1 MSSKTITSS
10 MVRKY
15 IRPRKSNSRKGDN
28 GKVLVVGGSYM
39 YHGAPILSSLAA
51 LRTGCDLVYTAVP
64 KVNAQATRAASA
76 DLIVIPL
83 ADSKLTRGSVNKL
96 LGQIPAGI
104 DSATIGMGLAV
115 QDIEALKLL
124 VKSLIER
131 DVRLSLDASALR
143 KEILPIIKAKNVL
156 VTPHASEF
164 ERLFGEKI
172 PDNKKTRISIVEKH
186 AKKNSITILLK
197 GMDDIITD
205 GTKTLINSKKTPA
218 MTVGGTG
225 DVLSG
230 IAASML
236 SQNRDVIE
244 AAASAAFVNGQA
256 GKTVQKN
263 LGMHMIATDLIDVL
277 PLICLLYT
285 SPSPRDKRQSR
296 MPSSA

>member
-1 MSSKTITSS
+1 MSSKTLTSA

-64 KVNAQATRAASA
+64 KVNAQATRAVSA

-96 LGQIPAGI
+96 LGQIPVGI

-172 PDNKKTRISIVEKH
+172 PDNKKTRVSIVEKH
-186 AKKNSITILLK
+186 AKKNSVTILLK
-197 GMDDIITD
+197 GIDDIITD

-230 IAASML
+230 IVASML

-244 AAASAAFVNGQA
+244 AAASAAFINGQA
-256 GKTVQKN
+256 GKIVQKN
-263 LGMHMIATDLIDVL
+263 LGMHMIATDLIDML
-277 PLICLLYT
+277 PLISKT
-285 SPSPRDKRQSR
+285 FDRIK
-296 MPSSA
+296 

>member
-1 MSSKTITSS
+1 

-277 PLICLLYT
+277 PLISKT
-285 SPSPRDKRQSR
+285 FDRIK
-296 MPSSA
+296 

>member
-197 GMDDIITD
+197 GMDDIITN

-230 IAASML
+230 ITASML

-256 GKTVQKN
+256 GKLVQKN
-263 LGMHMIATDLIDVL
+263 LGMHMVATDLIDVL
-277 PLICLLYT
+277 PLIAKT
-285 SPSPRDKRQSR
+285 FDRIK
-296 MPSSA
+296 

>member
-131 DVRLSLDASALR
+131 DIRLSLDASALR
-143 KEILPIIKAKNVL
+143 KEILAVIKAKNVL

-186 AKKNSITILLK
+186 AKKNSVTILLK

-263 LGMHMIATDLIDVL
+263 LGMHMVATDLIDVL
-277 PLICLLYT
+277 PLISKT
-285 SPSPRDKRQSR
+285 FDRIK
-296 MPSSA
+296 

>member
-1 MSSKTITSS
+1 

-164 ERLFGEKI
+164 ERLFGEKV

-256 GKTVQKN
+256 GKAVQKN
-263 LGMHMIATDLIDVL
+263 LGMHMVATDLIDVL
-277 PLICLLYT
+277 PLISKT
-285 SPSPRDKRQSR
+285 FDRIK
-296 MPSSA
+296 

>member
-15 IRPRKSNSRKGDN
+15 IRPRKSDSRKGDN

-64 KVNAQATRAASA
+64 KVNTQATRAASA

-124 VKSLIER
+124 VKSLIAKYSAIIPFKI
-131 DVRLSLDASALR
+131 LFSSL
-143 KEILPIIKAKNVL
+143 I
-156 VTPHASEF
+156 EF
-164 ERLFGEKI
+164 
-172 PDNKKTRISIVEKH
+172 
-186 AKKNSITILLK
+186 
-197 GMDDIITD
+197 
-205 GTKTLINSKKTPA
+205 
-218 MTVGGTG
+218 
-225 DVLSG
+225 
-230 IAASML
+230 
-236 SQNRDVIE
+236 
-244 AAASAAFVNGQA
+244 
-256 GKTVQKN
+256 
-263 LGMHMIATDLIDVL
+263 
-277 PLICLLYT
+277 
-285 SPSPRDKRQSR
+285 
-296 MPSSA
+296 

>member
-1 MSSKTITSS
+1 MSSKIVTSS

-15 IRPRKSNSRKGDN
+15 IRPRKPNSRKGDN

-64 KVNAQATRAASA
+64 KVNAPSTRAISA

-96 LGQIPAGI
+96 LGQIPVGI

-115 QDIEALKLL
+115 EDIEALKLL

-143 KEILPIIKAKNVL
+143 KEILPTIKAKNVL

-172 PDNKKTRISIVEKH
+172 SENKNTRISIVEKH

-197 GMDDIITD
+197 GMDDIISN
-205 GTKTLINSKKTPA
+205 GTKTLVNSKKTPA

-230 IAASML
+230 IVASML
-236 SQNRDVIE
+236 SRNRNLVE
-244 AAASAAFVNGQA
+244 AAASAAFLNGQA
-256 GKTVQKN
+256 GKTIQKN
-263 LGMHMIATDLIDVL
+263 IGMHMIATDLIDVL
-277 PLICLLYT
+277 PLISKT
-285 SPSPRDKRQSR
+285 FDRIK
-296 MPSSA
+296 

>member
-1 MSSKTITSS
+1 MSNKTITSS
-10 MVRKY
+10 MIRKY

-64 KVNAQATRAASA
+64 KVNAQATRAVSA

-96 LGQIPAGI
+96 LGQIPVGI
-104 DSATIGMGLAV
+104 DSAAIGMGLAV
-115 QDIEALKLL
+115 ENIEALKLL
-124 VKSLIER
+124 IKSLIER

-143 KEILPIIKAKNVL
+143 KEILPIIKGKNV
-156 VTPHASEF
+156 VITPHSGEF
-164 ERLFGEKI
+164 ERIFGEKI
-172 PDNKKTRISIVEKH
+172 PSNKKTRISTLERL

-197 GMDDIITD
+197 GQDDIITD
-205 GTKTLINSKKTPA
+205 GVMTLINAKKTPA

-230 IAASML
+230 IVASML
-236 SQNRDVIE
+236 SRNRNVLE
-244 AAASAAFVNGQA
+244 STASAAFLNGQA
-256 GKTVQKN
+256 GKIIQKQF
-263 LGMHMIATDLIDVL
+263 GTHMIASDLIDVL
-277 PLICLLYT
+277 PLVAKT
-285 SPSPRDKRQSR
+285 FDKIK
-296 MPSSA
+296 

>member
-143 KEILPIIKAKNVL
+143 KEVLPIIKAENVL

-263 LGMHMIATDLIDVL
+263 LGMHMVATDLIDVL
-277 PLICLLYT
+277 PLISKT
-285 SPSPRDKRQSR
+285 FDRIK
-296 MPSSA
+296 

>member
-1 MSSKTITSS
+1 

-156 VTPHASEF
+156 VTPHVSEF

-236 SQNRDVIE
+236 SQNRNMIE

-263 LGMHMIATDLIDVL
+263 LGMHMVATDLIDVL
-277 PLICLLYT
+277 PLISKT
-285 SPSPRDKRQSR
+285 FDRIK
-296 MPSSA
+296 

>member
-1 MSSKTITSS
+1 MSSKTLTSA

-64 KVNAQATRAASA
+64 KVNAQATRAVSA

-256 GKTVQKN
+256 GKIVQKN
-263 LGMHMIATDLIDVL
+263 LGMHMVATDLIDAL
-277 PLICLLYT
+277 PLISKT
-285 SPSPRDKRQSR
+285 FDRIK
-296 MPSSA
+296 

>member
-1 MSSKTITSS
+1 

-96 LGQIPAGI
+96 LGQIPTGI

-256 GKTVQKN
+256 GKIVQKN
-263 LGMHMIATDLIDVL
+263 LGMHMVATDLIDAL
-277 PLICLLYT
+277 PLISKT
-285 SPSPRDKRQSR
+285 FDRIK
-296 MPSSA
+296 